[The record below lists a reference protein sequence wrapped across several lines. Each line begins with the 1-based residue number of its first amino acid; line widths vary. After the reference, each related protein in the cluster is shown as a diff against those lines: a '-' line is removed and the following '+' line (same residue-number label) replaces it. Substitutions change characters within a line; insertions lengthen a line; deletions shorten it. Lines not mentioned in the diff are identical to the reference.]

1 MISHG
6 ESASHVG
13 GSGPEPFTAL
23 RCPPDRSAPQIRAT
37 VTPRHQE
44 PIITYLLD
52 DRVAVDRFTEPSV
65 RGFAETMLRALG
77 ATDEEARI
85 NADGVVTASLWWH
98 PGQGQGL
105 EKLFRYARRM
115 RNGGIRPNA
124 SMRWVRETAATALLD
139 ADKGL
144 GYVAARRAMDRAA
157 EKARDAG
164 VAMVAVRH
172 SNHFG
177 IAGYHAKRAADWGL
191 IGIAMTNAGA
201 EMAPWGATR
210 PVLGTN
216 PWGIAVPR
224 GEGHDP
230 IVLDMALTQ
239 SGKGMMRWLERAGL
253 PMPEDWAL
261 TPDGARTTDPGAA
274 MNGPLLPVGDYK
286 GYGLSLVTDILTG
299 VLTGSLFGA
308 QVFQDDENYDVAH
321 TMIAV
326 STDAF
331 MPRPRFEERLD
342 ALIAEV
348 LAAPPID
355 PNRPVQLPGQAEQ
368 SRARERLR
376 RGVPVDGRTVAG
388 LRELAAELK
397 VPFALEPT

>member
-1 MISHG
+1 
-6 ESASHVG
+6 
-13 GSGPEPFTAL
+13 
-23 RCPPDRSAPQIRAT
+23 
-37 VTPRHQE
+37 
-44 PIITYLLD
+44 
-52 DRVAVDRFTEPSV
+52 
-65 RGFAETMLRALG
+65 MLRALG
-77 ATDEEARI
+77 ASDDEARI
-85 NADGVVTASLWWH
+85 NTDGVVTASLWWH

-124 SMRWVRETAATALLD
+124 AMTWVRETTATALMD

-144 GYVAARRAMDRAA
+144 GYVAGRRAMDRAV
-157 EKARDAG
+157 EKARDVG

-177 IAGYHAKRAADWGL
+177 IAGYHAKRAADAGV

-201 EMAPWGATR
+201 EMAPWGAMR

-253 PMPEDWAL
+253 PMPANWAL
-261 TPDGARTTDPGAA
+261 TPGGERTTDPGAA
-274 MNGPLLPVGDYK
+274 MDGPLLPTGDYK
-286 GYGLSLVTDILTG
+286 GYGLSLITDILTG

-326 STDAF
+326 SIDAF
-331 MPRPRFEERLD
+331 MPGGTSTND
-342 ALIAEV
+342 WS
-348 LAAPPID
+348 
-355 PNRPVQLPGQAEQ
+355 G
-368 SRARERLR
+368 
-376 RGVPVDGRTVAG
+376 
-388 LRELAAELK
+388 
-397 VPFALEPT
+397 